1 MSFVLFLLL
10 GVLIG
15 GTGTLIG
22 VGGGFLLM
30 PILLW
35 LYPDAKADSLAA
47 LSLSMIFFNAL
58 SGSIA
63 YARMKRIDY
72 KSGLVFAATGL
83 PGTILGAMIS
93 SYIPRGT
100 FDIIIGSLLCAL
112 AVYLFFRP
120 ERRTASV
127 HTASG
132 RWHVNLTDSGGENH
146 SFSFNP
152 WIGIAISFGVGF
164 LSSILGIGGG
174 VIHVPAMTN
183 LLNFPVHIATATSHF
198 ILVIMSCSGSIT
210 HFVQGHLTPMI
221 DKLPP
226 LALGVIVGAQIGAR
240 FSKKISGRGI
250 LRFLAAA
257 LLMVGIRTIWA
268 VLR

>member
-10 GVLIG
+10 GVAIG
-15 GTGTLIG
+15 GAGTLIG

-35 LYPDAKADSLAA
+35 LYPTAHPDSLVA
-47 LSLSMIFFNAL
+47 LSLAMVFFNAV

-63 YARMKRIDY
+63 YARMSRIEY
-72 KSGLVFAATGL
+72 KSGLVFAAAGL
-83 PGTILGAMIS
+83 PGTVLGAIVS
-93 SYIPRGT
+93 SYIGRGI

-112 AVYLFFRP
+112 AIYLFFRP
-120 ERRTASV
+120 ERRNVATHAS
-127 HTASG
+127 SG
-132 RWHVNLTDSGGENH
+132 KWHIDLTDSGGETH
-146 SFSFNP
+146 TFSFNP
-152 WIGIAISFGVGF
+152 WIGIVISFGVGF

-198 ILVIMSCSGSIT
+198 ILVIMSFSGSVA
-210 HFVQGHLTPMI
+210 HFVQGHLMPMI

-226 LALGVIVGAQIGAR
+226 LALGVIVGAQVGAR
-240 FSKKISGRGI
+240 YSKKVSGKGI
-250 LRFLAAA
+250 LRYLAIA